1 MRLISRH
8 ILRSMAA
15 PFIWGVAALTGLM
28 LLNSLP
34 PIIEA
39 FGGKGIP
46 ARTMIEGVLL
56 FVPALLALTLPMAVL
71 VSVLYGYSQL
81 AANLEMVAM
90 YANGL
95 SVWRMAR
102 PALIGGAVVALLNFM
117 VFDQLMPQSN
127 SRFAALRAAVQQK
140 SPTLALRQQVLNVL
154 PPPISIPA
162 RRP

>member
-15 PFIWGVAALTGLM
+15 PFLWGVAALTGLL
-28 LLNSLP
+28 LLNALP
-34 PIIEA
+34 PLIEA

-46 ARTMIEGVLL
+46 ARTMIEGVVL

-71 VSVLYGYSQL
+71 VAVMYGYSQL

-90 YANGL
+90 YANGI

-102 PALIGGAVVALLNFM
+102 PALI
-117 VFDQLMPQSN
+117 
-127 SRFAALRAAVQQK
+127 AA
-140 SPTLALRQQVLNVL
+140 T
-154 PPPISIPA
+154 
-162 RRP
+162 